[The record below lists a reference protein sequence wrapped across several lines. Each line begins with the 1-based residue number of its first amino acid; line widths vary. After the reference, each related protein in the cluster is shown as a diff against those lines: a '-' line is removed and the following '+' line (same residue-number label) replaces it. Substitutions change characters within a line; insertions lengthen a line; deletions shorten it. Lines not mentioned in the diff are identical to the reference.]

1 MYLRKSKKPNGRTY
15 LTIVQGYRDEDGKN
29 KARTVRSLGYVDAL
43 EAEFDD
49 PVAHFEEECRRM
61 TEEAARAQ
69 APVTVEFSAARKI
82 DKRSEGRVELGAAV
96 PSAYLHR
103 DLGVWSFFERKR
115 TSRGFSY
122 DPCRVLELLVWDRMA
137 HPSSKRA
144 AWEARGRFP
153 RKCGFTADDVYRC
166 LTYLDDNADALVS
179 SMNASLEESRG
190 PRDTSCLYYDVT
202 NYYFECDEEDGFR
215 MRGVSKEHR
224 PSPIVQMGLFLD
236 SDGLPLG
243 YELFPGNRND
253 MTTLLPA
260 MSKAG
265 VRDLPRGE
273 RVVVVADKG
282 LNTSANIAACVLDG
296 NGYIFS
302 QSVRKAT
309 RGLKSWVLDDAG
321 YEESAPGSFKIKS
334 RVSEKAVYVAGED
347 GKRRRV
353 MVPVKE
359 VAFWSRDYFE
369 RSRRERAKVVE
380 KSRAAV
386 ARGDMPSAA
395 AKTSVRYA
403 KDVPVVRETG
413 EAADHNWGHR
423 RGEDR
428 RRRGHGRL
436 LLHRHLRAGHG
447 RPRGHRRLPR
457 ALEDRGVLPGDEGR
471 PRRAPRLLLH
481 RVPHTRPL
489 PRLLHSAARHAAHAA
504 GHGAQ
509 ILRSADIGGSRR
521 RDGPPH
527 GPQPLPVRLPDR
539 PHRRAR
545 GSRRDRPVAPGAHPR
560 ADPIHHGGCEETEE
574 LGRTTPENVTRKRAV
589 LPAPEPVPGG
599 VVFI

>member
-29 KARTVRSLGYVDAL
+29 RARTVKSLGYVDAL

-69 APVTVEFSAARKI
+69 APVTVEFSAARRI

-103 DLGVWSFFERKR
+103 DLGIWSFFERKR

-122 DPCRVLELLVWDRMA
+122 DPCRILELLVWDRIA

-166 LTYLDDNADALVS
+166 LTYLDENADALVS

-190 PRDTSCLYYDVT
+190 PRDASCLYYDVT

-265 VRDLPRGE
+265 VRDLPWGE

-309 RGLKSWVLDDAG
+309 KGLKSWVLDDAG
-321 YEESAPGSFKIKS
+321 YEESASGSFKIKS
-334 RVSEKAVYVAGED
+334 RISEKAVYVAGED
-347 GKRRRV
+347 GKKRRV
-353 MVPVKE
+353 TVPVKE

-386 ARGDMPSAA
+386 ARGDLSSAA

-413 EAADHNWGHR
+413 EAASHNWVVDEERIAADEAMDGYYCIVTSEQEMDDR
-423 RGEDR
+423 DVIDAYRGLWRIEESFRVMKGDFDAR
-428 RRRGHGRL
+428 PVYCSTESHIRAHFLVCYIALLAMRLMQLDTGRKY
-436 LLHRHLRAGHG
+436 
-447 RPRGHRRLPR
+447 
-457 ALEDRGVLPGDEGR
+457 
-471 PRRAPRLLLH
+471 
-481 RVPHTRPL
+481 
-489 PRLLHSAARHAAHAA
+489 SAAQISEALA
-504 GHGAQ
+504 GVTGHLMDRNLYLFDYRTDLTDELAGAVGIDLSRQVLTRGQ
-509 ILRSADIGGSRR
+509 IRSIMAD
-521 RDGPPH
+521 
-527 GPQPLPVRLPDR
+527 VKK
-539 PHRRAR
+539 
-545 GSRRDRPVAPGAHPR
+545 PR
-560 ADPIHHGGCEETEE
+560 S
-574 LGRTTPENVTRKRAV
+574 
-589 LPAPEPVPGG
+589 
-599 VVFI
+599 

>member
-15 LTIVQGYRDEDGKN
+15 LTIVQGYRDENGKN
-29 KARTVRSLGYVDAL
+29 RARTVKSLGYVDAL
-43 EAEFDD
+43 EAEFGD

-61 TEEAARAQ
+61 TAEAARAE
-69 APVTVEFSAARKI
+69 APIAVQFTASKKI
-82 DKRSEGRVELGAAV
+82 DKRAEGRVELGAAV

-103 DLGVWSFFERKR
+103 DLGIWSFFERKR
-115 TSRGFSY
+115 TARGFSY
-122 DPCRVLELLVWDRMA
+122 DPCRILELLVWDRIA
-137 HPSSKRA
+137 HPSSKHA
-144 AWEARGRFP
+144 AWQARERFP

-166 LTYLDDNADALVS
+166 LTYLDGNADALVS

-190 PRDTSCLYYDVT
+190 PRDASCLYYDVT
-202 NYYFECDEEDGFR
+202 NYYFECGEEDGFR

-309 RGLKSWVLDDAG
+309 KGLKSWVLDDAG
-321 YEESAPGSFKIKS
+321 YEESASGSFKIKS
-334 RVSEKAVYVAGED
+334 RISEKAVYVTGED

-386 ARGDMPSAA
+386 ARGDMSSAA
-395 AKTSVRYA
+395 VKTSVRYA

-413 EAADHNWGHR
+413 EAADHNWVID
-423 RGEDR
+423 EDR
-428 RRRGHGRL
+428 IAADEAMDGYYCIVTSEQDMDDREVIDAYRGLWRIEESFRVMKGDFDARPVYCSTESHIRAHFLVCYIALLAMRLMQLDTGRKY
-436 LLHRHLRAGHG
+436 
-447 RPRGHRRLPR
+447 
-457 ALEDRGVLPGDEGR
+457 
-471 PRRAPRLLLH
+471 
-481 RVPHTRPL
+481 
-489 PRLLHSAARHAAHAA
+489 SAAQISEALA
-504 GHGAQ
+504 GVTGHLMDRNLYLFDYRTDLTDELAGAVGIDLSRQVLTRGQ
-509 ILRSADIGGSRR
+509 IRSIMAD
-521 RDGPPH
+521 
-527 GPQPLPVRLPDR
+527 VKK
-539 PHRRAR
+539 
-545 GSRRDRPVAPGAHPR
+545 PR
-560 ADPIHHGGCEETEE
+560 S
-574 LGRTTPENVTRKRAV
+574 
-589 LPAPEPVPGG
+589 
-599 VVFI
+599 

>member
-15 LTIVQGYRDEDGKN
+15 LTIVQGYRDENGKN
-29 KARTVRSLGYVDAL
+29 RARTVKSLGYVDAL
-43 EAEFDD
+43 EAEFGD

-61 TEEAARAQ
+61 TAEAARAE
-69 APVTVEFSAARKI
+69 APIAVQFTASKKI
-82 DKRSEGRVELGAAV
+82 DKRAEGRVELGAAV

-103 DLGVWSFFERKR
+103 DLGIWSFFERKR
-115 TSRGFSY
+115 TARGFSY
-122 DPCRVLELLVWDRMA
+122 DPCRILELLVWDRIA
-137 HPSSKRA
+137 HPSSKLA
-144 AWEARGRFP
+144 AWQARERFP

-166 LTYLDDNADALVS
+166 LTYLDGNADALVS

-190 PRDTSCLYYDVT
+190 PRDASCLYYDVT
-202 NYYFECDEEDGFR
+202 NYYFECGEEDGFR

-309 RGLKSWVLDDAG
+309 KGLKSWVLDDAG
-321 YEESAPGSFKIKS
+321 YEESASGSFKIKS

-386 ARGDMPSAA
+386 ARGDMSSAA

-413 EAADHNWGHR
+413 EAADHNWVID
-423 RGEDR
+423 EDR
-428 RRRGHGRL
+428 IAADEAMDGYYCIVTSEQDMDDREVIDAYRGLWRIEESFRVMKGDFDARPVYCSTESHIRAHFLVCYIALLAMRLMQLDTGRKY
-436 LLHRHLRAGHG
+436 
-447 RPRGHRRLPR
+447 
-457 ALEDRGVLPGDEGR
+457 
-471 PRRAPRLLLH
+471 
-481 RVPHTRPL
+481 
-489 PRLLHSAARHAAHAA
+489 SAAQISEALA
-504 GHGAQ
+504 GVTGHLMDRNLYLFDYRTDLTDELAGAVGIDLSRQVLTRGQ
-509 ILRSADIGGSRR
+509 IRSIMAD
-521 RDGPPH
+521 
-527 GPQPLPVRLPDR
+527 VKK
-539 PHRRAR
+539 
-545 GSRRDRPVAPGAHPR
+545 PR
-560 ADPIHHGGCEETEE
+560 S
-574 LGRTTPENVTRKRAV
+574 
-589 LPAPEPVPGG
+589 
-599 VVFI
+599 

>member
-15 LTIVQGYRDEDGKN
+15 LTIVQGYRDENGKN
-29 KARTVRSLGYVDAL
+29 RARTVKSLGYVDAL
-43 EAEFDD
+43 EAEFGD

-61 TEEAARAQ
+61 TAEAARAE
-69 APVTVEFSAARKI
+69 APIAVQFTASKKI
-82 DKRSEGRVELGAAV
+82 DKRAEGRVELGAAV

-103 DLGVWSFFERKR
+103 DLGIWSFFERKR
-115 TSRGFSY
+115 TARGFSY
-122 DPCRVLELLVWDRMA
+122 DPCRILELLVWDRIA
-137 HPSSKRA
+137 HPSSKHA
-144 AWEARGRFP
+144 AWEARERFP

-166 LTYLDDNADALVS
+166 LTYLDGNADALVS

-190 PRDTSCLYYDVT
+190 PRDASCLYYDVT
-202 NYYFECDEEDGFR
+202 NYYFECGEEDGFR

-321 YEESAPGSFKIKS
+321 YEESASGSFKIKS

-386 ARGDMPSAA
+386 ARGDMSSAA

-413 EAADHNWGHR
+413 EAADHNWVID
-423 RGEDR
+423 EDR
-428 RRRGHGRL
+428 IAADEAMDGYYCIVTSEQDMDDREVIDAYRGLWRIEESFRVMKGDLDARPVYCSTESHIRAHFLVCYIALLAMRLMQLDTGRKY
-436 LLHRHLRAGHG
+436 
-447 RPRGHRRLPR
+447 
-457 ALEDRGVLPGDEGR
+457 
-471 PRRAPRLLLH
+471 
-481 RVPHTRPL
+481 
-489 PRLLHSAARHAAHAA
+489 SAAQISEALA
-504 GHGAQ
+504 GVTGHLMDRNLYLFDYRTDLTDELAGAVGIDLSRQVLTRGQ
-509 ILRSADIGGSRR
+509 IRSIMAD
-521 RDGPPH
+521 
-527 GPQPLPVRLPDR
+527 VKK
-539 PHRRAR
+539 
-545 GSRRDRPVAPGAHPR
+545 PR
-560 ADPIHHGGCEETEE
+560 S
-574 LGRTTPENVTRKRAV
+574 
-589 LPAPEPVPGG
+589 
-599 VVFI
+599 

>member
-15 LTIVQGYRDEDGKN
+15 LTIVQGYRDADGKN
-29 KARTVRSLGYVDAL
+29 RARTVKSLGYVDAL

-61 TEEAARAQ
+61 TAEAARAE
-69 APVTVEFSAARKI
+69 APIAVEFTASKKI
-82 DKRSEGRVELGAAV
+82 DKRAEGRVELGAAV

-103 DLGVWSFFERKR
+103 DLGIWSFFERKR
-115 TSRGFSY
+115 TARGFSY
-122 DPCRVLELLVWDRMA
+122 DPCRILELLVWDRIA
-137 HPSSKRA
+137 HPSSKHA
-144 AWEARGRFP
+144 AWQARERFP

-166 LTYLDDNADALVS
+166 LTYLDGNADALVS

-190 PRDTSCLYYDVT
+190 PRDASCLYYDVT
-202 NYYFECDEEDGFR
+202 NYYFECGEEDGFR

-321 YEESAPGSFKIKS
+321 YEESASGSFKIKS

-386 ARGDMPSAA
+386 ARGDMSSAA

-403 KDVPVVRETG
+403 RDVPVVRETG
-413 EAADHNWGHR
+413 EAADHNWVID
-423 RGEDR
+423 EDR
-428 RRRGHGRL
+428 IAADEAMDGYYCIVTSEQEMDDREVIDAYRGLWRIEESFRVMKGDLDARPVYCSTESHIRAHFLVCYIALLAMRLMQLDTGRKY
-436 LLHRHLRAGHG
+436 
-447 RPRGHRRLPR
+447 
-457 ALEDRGVLPGDEGR
+457 
-471 PRRAPRLLLH
+471 
-481 RVPHTRPL
+481 
-489 PRLLHSAARHAAHAA
+489 SAAQISEALA
-504 GHGAQ
+504 GVTGHLMDRNLYLFDYRTDLTDELAGAVGIDLSRQVLTRGQ
-509 ILRSADIGGSRR
+509 IRSIMAD
-521 RDGPPH
+521 
-527 GPQPLPVRLPDR
+527 VKK
-539 PHRRAR
+539 
-545 GSRRDRPVAPGAHPR
+545 PR
-560 ADPIHHGGCEETEE
+560 
-574 LGRTTPENVTRKRAV
+574 K
-589 LPAPEPVPGG
+589 
-599 VVFI
+599 

>member
-61 TEEAARAQ
+61 TAEAARAE
-69 APVTVEFSAARKI
+69 APIAVEFTASKKI
-82 DKRSEGRVELGAAV
+82 DKRAEGRVELGAAV

-103 DLGVWSFFERKR
+103 DLGIWSFFERKR
-115 TSRGFSY
+115 TARGFSY
-122 DPCRVLELLVWDRMA
+122 DPCRILELLVWDRIA

-144 AWEARGRFP
+144 AWEARRRFP

-166 LTYLDDNADALVS
+166 LTYLDENADALVS

-190 PRDTSCLYYDVT
+190 PRDASCLYYDVT

-265 VRDLPRGE
+265 VRDLPWGE

-302 QSVRKAT
+302 QSVRKAAK
-309 RGLKSWVLDDAG
+309 GLKSWVLDDAG
-321 YEESAPGSFKIKS
+321 YEESASGSFKIKS
-334 RVSEKAVYVAGED
+334 RISEKAVYVAGED

-353 MVPVKE
+353 TVPVKE

-386 ARGDMPSAA
+386 AAATVVGGGEDVCALREGRARRARDRRGRRPQL
-395 AKTSVRYA
+395 
-403 KDVPVVRETG
+403 G
-413 EAADHNWGHR
+413 GR

-436 LLHRHLRAGHG
+436 LLHRHLRAGDG
-447 RPRGHRRLPR
+447 RPRRHRRLPR
-457 ALEDRGVLPGDEGR
+457 ALADRGVLPGDEGR
-471 PRRAPRLLLH
+471 LRRAPRLLLH

-574 LGRTTPENVTRKRAV
+574 LGRTTPEKVTRKRAV
-589 LPAPEPVPGG
+589 LPAQRRRTALFGCKS
-599 VVFI
+599 

>member
-1 MYLRKSKKPNGRTY
+1 MGADT
-15 LTIVQGYRDEDGKN
+15 
-29 KARTVRSLGYVDAL
+29 
-43 EAEFDD
+43 
-49 PVAHFEEECRRM
+49 
-61 TEEAARAQ
+61 ARA
-69 APVTVEFSAARKI
+69 P
-82 DKRSEGRVELGAAV
+82 AV

-122 DPCRVLELLVWDRMA
+122 DPCRILELLVWDRIA

-144 AWEARGRFP
+144 AWEARARFP

-166 LTYLDDNADALVS
+166 LTYLDENADALVG
-179 SMNASLEESRG
+179 SMNA
-190 PRDTSCLYYDVT
+190 SCLYYDVT

-265 VRDLPRGE
+265 VRDLPWGE

-309 RGLKSWVLDDAG
+309 KGLESWVLDDAG
-321 YEESAPGSFKIKS
+321 YEESASGSFKIKS
-334 RVSEKAVYVAGED
+334 RISEKAVYVAGED

-369 RSRRERAKVVE
+369 RSRCERAKVVE

-386 ARGDMPSAA
+386 ARGDLSSAA

-403 KDVPVVRETG
+403 KDVPVVRGTG
-413 EAADHNWGHR
+413 EAADHNWVVDEERIAADEAMDGYYCIVTSEQEMDDR
-423 RGEDR
+423 DVIDAYRGLWRIEESFR
-428 RRRGHGRL
+428 
-436 LLHRHLRAGHG
+436 
-447 RPRGHRRLPR
+447 
-457 ALEDRGVLPGDEGR
+457 VMKGDLG
-471 PRRAPRLLLH
+471 
-481 RVPHTRPL
+481 TRPVYCSTESHIRAHFL
-489 PRLLHSAARHAAHAA
+489 VCYVALLVMRLMQLDTGRRHSASEISADLAQVV
-504 GHGAQ
+504 GHHMRQNLYLFDHRTDLTDELADAVGIDLSRQVLTRAQ
-509 ILRSADIGGSRR
+509 IRSIMAD
-521 RDGPPH
+521 
-527 GPQPLPVRLPDR
+527 VKK
-539 PHRRAR
+539 
-545 GSRRDRPVAPGAHPR
+545 PR
-560 ADPIHHGGCEETEE
+560 S
-574 LGRTTPENVTRKRAV
+574 
-589 LPAPEPVPGG
+589 
-599 VVFI
+599 

>member
-1 MYLRKSKKPNGRTY
+1 MYLRKPKKPNGRTY
-15 LTIVQGYRDEDGKN
+15 LTIVQGYRDENGKN
-29 KARTVRSLGYVDAL
+29 RARTVKSLGYVDAL
-43 EAEFDD
+43 EAEFGD

-61 TEEAARAQ
+61 TAEAARAE
-69 APVTVEFSAARKI
+69 APIAVQFTASKKI
-82 DKRSEGRVELGAAV
+82 DKRAEGRVELGAAV

-103 DLGVWSFFERKR
+103 DLGIWSFFERKR
-115 TSRGFSY
+115 TARGFSY
-122 DPCRVLELLVWDRMA
+122 DPCRILELLVWDRIA
-137 HPSSKRA
+137 HPSSKHA
-144 AWEARGRFP
+144 AWQARERFP

-166 LTYLDDNADALVS
+166 LTYLDGNADALVS

-190 PRDTSCLYYDVT
+190 PRDASCLYYDVT
-202 NYYFECDEEDGFR
+202 NYYFECGEEDGFR

-224 PSPIVQMGLFLD
+224 PSPIVQMGLLLD

-302 QSVRKAT
+302 QSVRKAAK
-309 RGLKSWVLDDAG
+309 GLKSWVLDDAG
-321 YEESAPGSFKIKS
+321 YEESASGSFKIKS

-386 ARGDMPSAA
+386 ARGDMSSAA

-403 KDVPVVRETG
+403 KDAPAVRETG
-413 EAADHNWGHR
+413 EAADHNWVVDEERIAADEAMDGYYCIVTSEQDMDDR
-423 RGEDR
+423 EVIDAYRGLWRIEESFRVMKGDFDAR
-428 RRRGHGRL
+428 PVYCSTESHIRAHFLVCYIALLAMRLMQLDTGRKY
-436 LLHRHLRAGHG
+436 
-447 RPRGHRRLPR
+447 
-457 ALEDRGVLPGDEGR
+457 
-471 PRRAPRLLLH
+471 
-481 RVPHTRPL
+481 
-489 PRLLHSAARHAAHAA
+489 SAAQISEALA
-504 GHGAQ
+504 GVTGHLMDRNLYLFDYRTDLTDELAGAVGIDLSRQALTRGQ
-509 ILRSADIGGSRR
+509 IRSIMAD
-521 RDGPPH
+521 
-527 GPQPLPVRLPDR
+527 VKK
-539 PHRRAR
+539 
-545 GSRRDRPVAPGAHPR
+545 PR
-560 ADPIHHGGCEETEE
+560 
-574 LGRTTPENVTRKRAV
+574 K
-589 LPAPEPVPGG
+589 
-599 VVFI
+599 

>member
-122 DPCRVLELLVWDRMA
+122 DPCRILELLVWDRIA

-166 LTYLDDNADALVS
+166 LTYLDENADALVS

-190 PRDTSCLYYDVT
+190 PRDASCLYYDVT

-265 VRDLPRGE
+265 VRDLPWGE

-309 RGLKSWVLDDAG
+309 KGLKSWVLDDAG
-321 YEESAPGSFKIKS
+321 YEESASGSFKIKS
-334 RVSEKAVYVAGED
+334 RISEKAVYVAGED

-353 MVPVKE
+353 TVPVKE

-386 ARGDMPSAA
+386 ARGDLSSAA

-413 EAADHNWGHR
+413 EAASHNWVVDEERIAADEAMDGYYCIVTSEQEMDDR
-423 RGEDR
+423 DVIDAYRGLWRIEESFRVMKGDLDAR
-428 RRRGHGRL
+428 PVYCSTESHIRAHFLVCYIALLAMRLMQLDTGRKY
-436 LLHRHLRAGHG
+436 
-447 RPRGHRRLPR
+447 
-457 ALEDRGVLPGDEGR
+457 
-471 PRRAPRLLLH
+471 
-481 RVPHTRPL
+481 
-489 PRLLHSAARHAAHAA
+489 SAAQISEALA
-504 GHGAQ
+504 GVTGHLMDRNLYLFDYRTDLTDELAGAVGIDLSRQVLTRGQ
-509 ILRSADIGGSRR
+509 IRSIMAD
-521 RDGPPH
+521 
-527 GPQPLPVRLPDR
+527 VKK
-539 PHRRAR
+539 
-545 GSRRDRPVAPGAHPR
+545 PR
-560 ADPIHHGGCEETEE
+560 S
-574 LGRTTPENVTRKRAV
+574 
-589 LPAPEPVPGG
+589 
-599 VVFI
+599 

>member
-15 LTIVQGYRDEDGKN
+15 LTIVQGYRDENGKN
-29 KARTVRSLGYVDAL
+29 RARTVKSLGYVDAL
-43 EAEFDD
+43 EAEFGD

-61 TEEAARAQ
+61 TAEAARAE
-69 APVTVEFSAARKI
+69 APIAVQFTASKKI
-82 DKRSEGRVELGAAV
+82 DKRAEGRVELGAAV

-103 DLGVWSFFERKR
+103 DLGIWSFFERKR
-115 TSRGFSY
+115 TARGFSY
-122 DPCRVLELLVWDRMA
+122 DPCRILELLVWDRIA
-137 HPSSKRA
+137 HPSSKHA
-144 AWEARGRFP
+144 AWQARERFP

-166 LTYLDDNADALVS
+166 LTYLDGNADALVS

-190 PRDTSCLYYDVT
+190 PRDASCLYYDVT
-202 NYYFECDEEDGFR
+202 HYYFECGEEDGFR

-309 RGLKSWVLDDAG
+309 KGLKSWVLDDAG
-321 YEESAPGSFKIKS
+321 YEESASGSFKIKS
-334 RVSEKAVYVAGED
+334 RISEKAVYVAGED

-380 KSRAAV
+380 KSRAAIG
-386 ARGDMPSAA
+386 RGDAPAA
-395 AKTSVRYA
+395 SRRTSIRYA
-403 KDVPVVRETG
+403 KDVPVVKATG
-413 EAADHNWGHR
+413 ERAQHNWVLDEERIAADAEMDGYYCIITSEQEWADRDVIEAYRGLARIEESFRVLKGTMGARPVFVWTAPHIEAHFLVCYVALAVMRLMQADVEAATGSRPSAEAVAEALSNMVGHR
-423 RGEDR
+423 LDANVYHFDYRTDLTDALCGAVGIDLSRE
-428 RRRGHGRL
+428 
-436 LLHRHLRAGHG
+436 AMTKSQMNKVMSVVKK
-447 RPRGHRRLPR
+447 PR
-457 ALEDRGVLPGDEGR
+457 
-471 PRRAPRLLLH
+471 
-481 RVPHTRPL
+481 
-489 PRLLHSAARHAAHAA
+489 S
-504 GHGAQ
+504 
-509 ILRSADIGGSRR
+509 
-521 RDGPPH
+521 
-527 GPQPLPVRLPDR
+527 
-539 PHRRAR
+539 
-545 GSRRDRPVAPGAHPR
+545 
-560 ADPIHHGGCEETEE
+560 
-574 LGRTTPENVTRKRAV
+574 
-589 LPAPEPVPGG
+589 
-599 VVFI
+599 

>member
-69 APVTVEFSAARKI
+69 APVTVEFSAARRI
-82 DKRSEGRVELGAAV
+82 GKRAEGRVELGAAV

-103 DLGVWSFFERKR
+103 DLGIWSFFERKR
-115 TSRGFSY
+115 TARGFSY
-122 DPCRVLELLVWDRMA
+122 DPCRILELLVWDRIA

-166 LTYLDDNADALVS
+166 LTYLDENADALVS

-190 PRDTSCLYYDVT
+190 PRDASCLYYDVT

-265 VRDLPRGE
+265 VRDLPWGE

-302 QSVRKAT
+302 QSVRKAAK
-309 RGLKSWVLDDAG
+309 GLKSWVLEDAG
-321 YEESAPGSFKIKS
+321 YEESASGSFKIKS
-334 RVSEKAVYVAGED
+334 RISEKAVYIAGED

-353 MVPVKE
+353 TVPVKE

-369 RSRRERAKVVE
+369 RSRRERAKIVE

-386 ARGDMPSAA
+386 ARGDLSSAA

-403 KDVPVVRETG
+403 KDVPVVREAG
-413 EAADHNWGHR
+413 EAASHNWVVDEERIAADEAMDGYYCIVTSEQEMDDR
-423 RGEDR
+423 DVIDAYRGLWRIEESFRVMKGDLGAR
-428 RRRGHGRL
+428 PVYCSTEPHIRAHFLVCYVALLAMRLMQLDTGRKY
-436 LLHRHLRAGHG
+436 
-447 RPRGHRRLPR
+447 
-457 ALEDRGVLPGDEGR
+457 
-471 PRRAPRLLLH
+471 
-481 RVPHTRPL
+481 
-489 PRLLHSAARHAAHAA
+489 SAAQISEALA
-504 GHGAQ
+504 GVTGHLMDRNLYLFDYRTDLTDELAGAVGIDLSRQVLTRGQ
-509 ILRSADIGGSRR
+509 IRSIMAD
-521 RDGPPH
+521 
-527 GPQPLPVRLPDR
+527 VKK
-539 PHRRAR
+539 
-545 GSRRDRPVAPGAHPR
+545 PR
-560 ADPIHHGGCEETEE
+560 S
-574 LGRTTPENVTRKRAV
+574 
-589 LPAPEPVPGG
+589 
-599 VVFI
+599 

>member
-29 KARTVRSLGYVDAL
+29 KARTVKSLGYVDAL

-69 APVTVEFSAARKI
+69 APVTVEFSAARRI

-122 DPCRVLELLVWDRMA
+122 DPCRILELLVWDRIA

-166 LTYLDDNADALVS
+166 LTYLDGNADALVS

-190 PRDTSCLYYDVT
+190 PRDASCLYYDVT

-265 VRDLPRGE
+265 VRDLPWGE

-321 YEESAPGSFKIKS
+321 YEESASGSFKIKS
-334 RVSEKAVYVAGED
+334 RISEKAVYVAGED
-347 GKRRRV
+347 GKKRRV

-386 ARGDMPSAA
+386 ARGDMSSAA

-413 EAADHNWGHR
+413 EAADHNWVIDEERIAADEAMDGYYCIVTSEQEMDDR
-423 RGEDR
+423 DVIDAYRGLWRIEESFRVMKGDLGAR
-428 RRRGHGRL
+428 PVYCSTESRIRAHFLVCYVALLAMRLMQLDTGRKY
-436 LLHRHLRAGHG
+436 
-447 RPRGHRRLPR
+447 
-457 ALEDRGVLPGDEGR
+457 
-471 PRRAPRLLLH
+471 
-481 RVPHTRPL
+481 
-489 PRLLHSAARHAAHAA
+489 SAAQISEALA
-504 GHGAQ
+504 GVTGHLVDRNLYLFDYRTDLTDELAGAVGIDLSRQVLTRGQ
-509 ILRSADIGGSRR
+509 IRSIMAD
-521 RDGPPH
+521 
-527 GPQPLPVRLPDR
+527 VKK
-539 PHRRAR
+539 
-545 GSRRDRPVAPGAHPR
+545 PR
-560 ADPIHHGGCEETEE
+560 S
-574 LGRTTPENVTRKRAV
+574 
-589 LPAPEPVPGG
+589 
-599 VVFI
+599 

>member
-15 LTIVQGYRDEDGKN
+15 LTIVQGYRDAGGKN
-29 KARTVRSLGYVDAL
+29 RARTVKSLGYVDAL

-61 TEEAARAQ
+61 TAEAARAE
-69 APVTVEFSAARKI
+69 APIAVEFTASKKI
-82 DKRSEGRVELGAAV
+82 DKRAEGRVELGAAV

-103 DLGVWSFFERKR
+103 DLGIWSFFERKR

-122 DPCRVLELLVWDRMA
+122 DPCRILELLVWDRIA

-166 LTYLDDNADALVS
+166 LTYLDENADALVS

-190 PRDTSCLYYDVT
+190 PRDASCLYYDVT

-265 VRDLPRGE
+265 VRDLPWGE

-309 RGLKSWVLDDAG
+309 KGLKSWVLDDAG
-321 YEESAPGSFKIKS
+321 YEESASGSFKIKS
-334 RVSEKAVYVAGED
+334 RISEKAVYVAGED

-353 MVPVKE
+353 TVPVKE

-386 ARGDMPSAA
+386 ARGDPSSAA

-413 EAADHNWGHR
+413 EAASHNWVVDEERIAADEAMDGYYCIVTSEQEMDDR
-423 RGEDR
+423 DVIDAYRGLWRIEESFRVMKGDFDAR
-428 RRRGHGRL
+428 PVYCSTESHIRAHFLVCYIALLAMRLMQLDTGRKY
-436 LLHRHLRAGHG
+436 
-447 RPRGHRRLPR
+447 
-457 ALEDRGVLPGDEGR
+457 
-471 PRRAPRLLLH
+471 
-481 RVPHTRPL
+481 
-489 PRLLHSAARHAAHAA
+489 SAAQISEALA
-504 GHGAQ
+504 GVTGHLMDRNLYLFDYRTDLTDELAGAVGIDLSRQVLTRGQ
-509 ILRSADIGGSRR
+509 IRSIMAD
-521 RDGPPH
+521 
-527 GPQPLPVRLPDR
+527 VKK
-539 PHRRAR
+539 
-545 GSRRDRPVAPGAHPR
+545 PR
-560 ADPIHHGGCEETEE
+560 S
-574 LGRTTPENVTRKRAV
+574 
-589 LPAPEPVPGG
+589 
-599 VVFI
+599 

>member
-15 LTIVQGYRDEDGKN
+15 LTIVQGYRDENGKN
-29 KARTVRSLGYVDAL
+29 RARTVKSLGYVDAL
-43 EAEFDD
+43 EAEFGD

-61 TEEAARAQ
+61 TAEAARAE
-69 APVTVEFSAARKI
+69 APIAVQFTASKKI
-82 DKRSEGRVELGAAV
+82 DKRAEGRVELGAAV

-103 DLGVWSFFERKR
+103 DLGIWSFFERKR
-115 TSRGFSY
+115 TARGFSY
-122 DPCRVLELLVWDRMA
+122 DPCRILELLVWDRIA
-137 HPSSKRA
+137 HPSSKHA
-144 AWEARGRFP
+144 AWQARERFP

-166 LTYLDDNADALVS
+166 LTYLDGNADALVS

-190 PRDTSCLYYDVT
+190 PRDASCLYYDVT
-202 NYYFECDEEDGFR
+202 NYYFECGEEDGFR

-309 RGLKSWVLDDAG
+309 KGLKSWVLDDAG
-321 YEESAPGSFKIKS
+321 YEESASGSFKIKS
-334 RVSEKAVYVAGED
+334 RISEKAVYVAGED

-386 ARGDMPSAA
+386 ARGDMSSAA
-395 AKTSVRYA
+395 SRTSARYA
-403 KDVPVVRETG
+403 KDVPVTKDALKVDQPELPARESAEG
-413 EAADHNWGHR
+413 
-423 RGEDR
+423 
-428 RRRGHGRL
+428 
-436 LLHRHLRAGHG
+436 
-447 RPRGHRRLPR
+447 
-457 ALEDRGVLPGDEGR
+457 GVC
-471 PRRAPRLLLH
+471 
-481 RVPHTRPL
+481 
-489 PRLLHSAARHAAHAA
+489 
-504 GHGAQ
+504 
-509 ILRSADIGGSRR
+509 IF
-521 RDGPPH
+521 
-527 GPQPLPVRLPDR
+527 PVRSFHPDS
-539 PHRRAR
+539 PLVKN
-545 GSRRDRPVAPGAHPR
+545 GEG
-560 ADPIHHGGCEETEE
+560 
-574 LGRTTPENVTRKRAV
+574 
-589 LPAPEPVPGG
+589 PAPSSTRR
-599 VVFI
+599 

>member
-15 LTIVQGYRDEDGKN
+15 LTIVQGYRDAGGKN

-69 APVTVEFSAARKI
+69 APVTVEFSAARRI
-82 DKRSEGRVELGAAV
+82 DKRAEGRVELGAAV

-122 DPCRVLELLVWDRMA
+122 DPCRILELLVWDRIA

-166 LTYLDDNADALVS
+166 LTYLDENADALVS
-179 SMNASLEESRG
+179 SMNASLEQSRG
-190 PRDTSCLYYDVT
+190 PRDASCLYYDVT

-265 VRDLPRGE
+265 VRDLPWGE

-302 QSVRKAT
+302 QSVRKAAK
-309 RGLKSWVLDDAG
+309 GLKSWVLDDAG
-321 YEESAPGSFKIKS
+321 YEESASGSFKIKS
-334 RVSEKAVYVAGED
+334 RISEKAVYVAGED

-353 MVPVKE
+353 TVPVKE

-386 ARGDMPSAA
+386 ARGDLSSAA

-413 EAADHNWGHR
+413 EAASHNWVVDEERIAADEAMDGYYCIVTSEQEMDDR
-423 RGEDR
+423 DVIDAYRGLWRIEESFRVMKGDLDAR
-428 RRRGHGRL
+428 PVYCSTESHIRAHFLVCYIALLAMRLMQLDTGRKY
-436 LLHRHLRAGHG
+436 
-447 RPRGHRRLPR
+447 
-457 ALEDRGVLPGDEGR
+457 
-471 PRRAPRLLLH
+471 
-481 RVPHTRPL
+481 
-489 PRLLHSAARHAAHAA
+489 SAAQISEALA
-504 GHGAQ
+504 GVTGHLMDRNLYLFDYRTDLTDELAGAVGIDLSRQVLTRGQ
-509 ILRSADIGGSRR
+509 IRSIMAD
-521 RDGPPH
+521 
-527 GPQPLPVRLPDR
+527 VKK
-539 PHRRAR
+539 
-545 GSRRDRPVAPGAHPR
+545 PR
-560 ADPIHHGGCEETEE
+560 S
-574 LGRTTPENVTRKRAV
+574 
-589 LPAPEPVPGG
+589 
-599 VVFI
+599 

>member
-15 LTIVQGYRDEDGKN
+15 LTIVQGYRDASGKN
-29 KARTVRSLGYVDAL
+29 RARTVKSLGYVDAL

-69 APVTVEFSAARKI
+69 APVTVEFSAARRI
-82 DKRSEGRVELGAAV
+82 GKRAEGRVELGAAV

-103 DLGVWSFFERKR
+103 DLGIWSFFERKR

-122 DPCRVLELLVWDRMA
+122 DPCRILELLVWGRIA

-166 LTYLDDNADALVS
+166 LTYLDENADALVS
-179 SMNASLEESRG
+179 SMNASLEQSRG
-190 PRDTSCLYYDVT
+190 PRDASCLYYDVT

-265 VRDLPRGE
+265 VRDLPWGE

-309 RGLKSWVLDDAG
+309 KGLKSWVLDDAG
-321 YEESAPGSFKIKS
+321 YEESASGSFKIKS
-334 RVSEKAVYVAGED
+334 RISEKAVYVAGED

-353 MVPVKE
+353 TVPVKE

-386 ARGDMPSAA
+386 ARGDLSSAA

-413 EAADHNWGHR
+413 EAASHNWVVDEERIAADEAMDGYYCIVTSEQEMDDR
-423 RGEDR
+423 DVIDAYRGLWRIEESFRVMKGDFDAR
-428 RRRGHGRL
+428 PVYCSTESHIRAHFLVCYIALLAMRLMQLDTGRKY
-436 LLHRHLRAGHG
+436 
-447 RPRGHRRLPR
+447 
-457 ALEDRGVLPGDEGR
+457 
-471 PRRAPRLLLH
+471 
-481 RVPHTRPL
+481 
-489 PRLLHSAARHAAHAA
+489 SAAQISEALA
-504 GHGAQ
+504 GATGHLMDRNLYLFDYRTDLTDELAGAVGIDLSRQVLTRGQ
-509 ILRSADIGGSRR
+509 IRSIMAD
-521 RDGPPH
+521 
-527 GPQPLPVRLPDR
+527 VKK
-539 PHRRAR
+539 
-545 GSRRDRPVAPGAHPR
+545 PR
-560 ADPIHHGGCEETEE
+560 S
-574 LGRTTPENVTRKRAV
+574 
-589 LPAPEPVPGG
+589 
-599 VVFI
+599 

>member
-15 LTIVQGYRDEDGKN
+15 LTIVQGYRDENGKN
-29 KARTVRSLGYVDAL
+29 RARTVKSLGYVDAL
-43 EAEFDD
+43 EAEFGD

-61 TEEAARAQ
+61 TAEAARAE
-69 APVTVEFSAARKI
+69 APIAVQFTASKKI
-82 DKRSEGRVELGAAV
+82 DKRAEGRVELGAAV

-103 DLGVWSFFERKR
+103 DLGIWSFFERKR
-115 TSRGFSY
+115 TARGFSY
-122 DPCRVLELLVWDRMA
+122 DPCRILELLVWDRIA
-137 HPSSKRA
+137 HPSSKHA
-144 AWEARGRFP
+144 AWEARERFP

-166 LTYLDDNADALVS
+166 LTYLDGNADALVS

-190 PRDTSCLYYDVT
+190 PRDASCLYYDVT
-202 NYYFECDEEDGFR
+202 NYYFECGEEDGFR

-265 VRDLPRGE
+265 VRDLPWGE

-309 RGLKSWVLDDAG
+309 KGLKSWVLDDAG
-321 YEESAPGSFKIKS
+321 YEESASGSFKIKS

-386 ARGDMPSAA
+386 ARGDMSSAA

-413 EAADHNWGHR
+413 EAADHNWVIDEERIAADEAMDGYYCIVTSEQDMDDR
-423 RGEDR
+423 EVIDAYRGLWRIEESFRVMKGDFDAR
-428 RRRGHGRL
+428 PVYCSTESHIRAHFLVCYIALLAMRLMQLDTGRKY
-436 LLHRHLRAGHG
+436 
-447 RPRGHRRLPR
+447 
-457 ALEDRGVLPGDEGR
+457 
-471 PRRAPRLLLH
+471 
-481 RVPHTRPL
+481 
-489 PRLLHSAARHAAHAA
+489 SAAQISEALA
-504 GHGAQ
+504 GVTGHLMDRNLYLFDYRTDLTDELAGAVGIDLSRQALTRGQ
-509 ILRSADIGGSRR
+509 IRSIMAD
-521 RDGPPH
+521 
-527 GPQPLPVRLPDR
+527 VKK
-539 PHRRAR
+539 
-545 GSRRDRPVAPGAHPR
+545 PR
-560 ADPIHHGGCEETEE
+560 
-574 LGRTTPENVTRKRAV
+574 K
-589 LPAPEPVPGG
+589 
-599 VVFI
+599 

>member
-15 LTIVQGYRDEDGKN
+15 LTIVQGYRDAGGKN
-29 KARTVRSLGYVDAL
+29 RARTVKSLGYVDAL

-61 TEEAARAQ
+61 TAEAARAE
-69 APVTVEFSAARKI
+69 APIAVEFTASKKI
-82 DKRSEGRVELGAAV
+82 DKRAEGRVELGAAV

-122 DPCRVLELLVWDRMA
+122 DPCRILELLVWDRIA

-166 LTYLDDNADALVS
+166 LTYLDENADALVS

-190 PRDTSCLYYDVT
+190 PRDASCLYYDVT

-224 PSPIVQMGLFLD
+224 PSPIVQMGLLLD

-265 VRDLPRGE
+265 VRDLPWGE

-321 YEESAPGSFKIKS
+321 YEESASGSFKIKS
-334 RVSEKAVYVAGED
+334 RISEKAVYVAGED

-386 ARGDMPSAA
+386 ARGDLSSAA

-413 EAADHNWGHR
+413 EAASHNWVVDEERIAADEAMDGYYCIVTSEQEMDDR
-423 RGEDR
+423 DVIDAYRGLWRIEESFRVMKGDFDAR
-428 RRRGHGRL
+428 PVYCSTESHIRAHFLVCYIALLAMRLMQLDTGRKY
-436 LLHRHLRAGHG
+436 
-447 RPRGHRRLPR
+447 
-457 ALEDRGVLPGDEGR
+457 
-471 PRRAPRLLLH
+471 
-481 RVPHTRPL
+481 
-489 PRLLHSAARHAAHAA
+489 SAAQISEALA
-504 GHGAQ
+504 GVTGHLMDRNLYLFEYRTDLTDELAGAVGIDLSRQVLTRGQ
-509 ILRSADIGGSRR
+509 IRSIMAD
-521 RDGPPH
+521 
-527 GPQPLPVRLPDR
+527 VKK
-539 PHRRAR
+539 
-545 GSRRDRPVAPGAHPR
+545 PR
-560 ADPIHHGGCEETEE
+560 S
-574 LGRTTPENVTRKRAV
+574 
-589 LPAPEPVPGG
+589 
-599 VVFI
+599 

>member
-61 TEEAARAQ
+61 TAEAARAE
-69 APVTVEFSAARKI
+69 APIAVEFTASKKI
-82 DKRSEGRVELGAAV
+82 DKRAEGRVELGAAV

-103 DLGVWSFFERKR
+103 DLGIWSFFERKR
-115 TSRGFSY
+115 TARGFSY
-122 DPCRVLELLVWDRMA
+122 DPCRILELLVWDRIA

-144 AWEARGRFP
+144 AWEARRRFP

-166 LTYLDDNADALVS
+166 LTYLDENADALVS

-190 PRDTSCLYYDVT
+190 PRDASCLYYDVT

-265 VRDLPRGE
+265 VRDLPWGE

-302 QSVRKAT
+302 QSVRKAAK
-309 RGLKSWVLDDAG
+309 GLKSWVLDDAG
-321 YEESAPGSFKIKS
+321 YEESASGSFKIKS
-334 RVSEKAVYVAGED
+334 RISEKAVYVAGED

-353 MVPVKE
+353 TVPVKE

-386 ARGDMPSAA
+386 ARGDLSSAA

-403 KDVPVVRETG
+403 KDVPVVRGTG
-413 EAADHNWGHR
+413 EAADHNWVVDEERIAADEAMDGYYCIVTSEQEMDDR
-423 RGEDR
+423 DVIDAYRGLWRIEESFRVMKGDFDAR
-428 RRRGHGRL
+428 PVYCSTESHIRAHFLVCYIALLAMRLMQLDTGRKY
-436 LLHRHLRAGHG
+436 
-447 RPRGHRRLPR
+447 
-457 ALEDRGVLPGDEGR
+457 
-471 PRRAPRLLLH
+471 
-481 RVPHTRPL
+481 
-489 PRLLHSAARHAAHAA
+489 SAAQISEALA
-504 GHGAQ
+504 GVTGHLMDRNLYLFDYRTDLTDELAGAVGIDLSRQVLTRGQ
-509 ILRSADIGGSRR
+509 IRSIMAD
-521 RDGPPH
+521 
-527 GPQPLPVRLPDR
+527 VKK
-539 PHRRAR
+539 
-545 GSRRDRPVAPGAHPR
+545 PR
-560 ADPIHHGGCEETEE
+560 S
-574 LGRTTPENVTRKRAV
+574 
-589 LPAPEPVPGG
+589 
-599 VVFI
+599 

>member
-15 LTIVQGYRDEDGKN
+15 LTIVQGYRDENGKN
-29 KARTVRSLGYVDAL
+29 RARTVKSLGYVDAL
-43 EAEFDD
+43 EAEFGD

-61 TEEAARAQ
+61 TAEAARAE
-69 APVTVEFSAARKI
+69 APIAVQFTASKKI
-82 DKRSEGRVELGAAV
+82 DKRAEGRVELGAAV

-103 DLGVWSFFERKR
+103 DLGIWSFFERKR
-115 TSRGFSY
+115 TARGFSY
-122 DPCRVLELLVWDRMA
+122 DPCRILELLVWDRIA
-137 HPSSKRA
+137 HPSSKHA
-144 AWEARGRFP
+144 AWEARERFP

-166 LTYLDDNADALVS
+166 LTYLDGNADALVS

-190 PRDTSCLYYDVT
+190 PRDASCLYYDVT
-202 NYYFECDEEDGFR
+202 NYYFECGEEDGFR

-309 RGLKSWVLDDAG
+309 KGLKSWVLDDAG
-321 YEESAPGSFKIKS
+321 YEESASGSFKIKS

-386 ARGDMPSAA
+386 ARGDMSSAA

-413 EAADHNWGHR
+413 EAADHNWVIDEERIAADEAMDGYYCIVTSEQDMDDR
-423 RGEDR
+423 EVIDAYRGLWRIEESFRVMKGDFDAR
-428 RRRGHGRL
+428 PVYCSTESHIRAHFLVCYIALLAMRLMQLDTGRKY
-436 LLHRHLRAGHG
+436 
-447 RPRGHRRLPR
+447 
-457 ALEDRGVLPGDEGR
+457 
-471 PRRAPRLLLH
+471 
-481 RVPHTRPL
+481 
-489 PRLLHSAARHAAHAA
+489 SAAQISEALA
-504 GHGAQ
+504 GVTGHLMDRNLYLFDYRTDLTDELAGAVGIDLSRQALTRGQ
-509 ILRSADIGGSRR
+509 IRSIMAD
-521 RDGPPH
+521 
-527 GPQPLPVRLPDR
+527 VKK
-539 PHRRAR
+539 
-545 GSRRDRPVAPGAHPR
+545 PR
-560 ADPIHHGGCEETEE
+560 
-574 LGRTTPENVTRKRAV
+574 K
-589 LPAPEPVPGG
+589 
-599 VVFI
+599 

>member
-15 LTIVQGYRDEDGKN
+15 LTIVQGYRDENGKN
-29 KARTVRSLGYVDAL
+29 RARTVKSLGYVDAL
-43 EAEFDD
+43 EAEFGD

-61 TEEAARAQ
+61 TAEAAHAE
-69 APVTVEFSAARKI
+69 APIAVQFTASKKI
-82 DKRSEGRVELGAAV
+82 DKRAEGRVELGAAV

-103 DLGVWSFFERKR
+103 DLGIWSFFERKR
-115 TSRGFSY
+115 TARGFSY
-122 DPCRVLELLVWDRMA
+122 DPCRILELLVWDRIA
-137 HPSSKRA
+137 HPSSKHA
-144 AWEARGRFP
+144 AWQARERFP

-166 LTYLDDNADALVS
+166 LTYLDGNADALVS

-190 PRDTSCLYYDVT
+190 PRDASCLYYDVT
-202 NYYFECDEEDGFR
+202 NYYFECGEEDGFR

-309 RGLKSWVLDDAG
+309 KGLKSWVLDDAG
-321 YEESAPGSFKIKS
+321 YEESASGSFKIKS
-334 RVSEKAVYVAGED
+334 RISEKAVYVAGED

-386 ARGDMPSAA
+386 ARGDMSSAA

-413 EAADHNWGHR
+413 EAADHNWVID
-423 RGEDR
+423 EDR
-428 RRRGHGRL
+428 IAADEAMDGYYCIVTSEQDMDDREVIDAYRGLWRIEESFRVMKGDFDARPVYCSTESHIRAHFLVCYIALLAMRLMQLDTGRKY
-436 LLHRHLRAGHG
+436 
-447 RPRGHRRLPR
+447 
-457 ALEDRGVLPGDEGR
+457 
-471 PRRAPRLLLH
+471 
-481 RVPHTRPL
+481 
-489 PRLLHSAARHAAHAA
+489 SAAQISEALA
-504 GHGAQ
+504 GVTGHLMDRNLYLFDYRTDLTDELAGAVGIDLSRQVLTRGQ
-509 ILRSADIGGSRR
+509 IRSIMAD
-521 RDGPPH
+521 
-527 GPQPLPVRLPDR
+527 VKK
-539 PHRRAR
+539 
-545 GSRRDRPVAPGAHPR
+545 PR
-560 ADPIHHGGCEETEE
+560 S
-574 LGRTTPENVTRKRAV
+574 
-589 LPAPEPVPGG
+589 
-599 VVFI
+599 

>member
-15 LTIVQGYRDEDGKN
+15 LTIAQGYRDEDGKN
-29 KARTVRSLGYVDAL
+29 RARTVKSLGYVDAL

-61 TEEAARAQ
+61 TAEAARA
-69 APVTVEFSAARKI
+69 
-82 DKRSEGRVELGAAV
+82 
-96 PSAYLHR
+96 
-103 DLGVWSFFERKR
+103 
-115 TSRGFSY
+115 
-122 DPCRVLELLVWDRMA
+122 
-137 HPSSKRA
+137 
-144 AWEARGRFP
+144 
-153 RKCGFTADDVYRC
+153 
-166 LTYLDDNADALVS
+166 
-179 SMNASLEESRG
+179 
-190 PRDTSCLYYDVT
+190 
-202 NYYFECDEEDGFR
+202 EEDGFR

-309 RGLKSWVLDDAG
+309 KGLESWVLDDAG
-321 YEESAPGSFKIKS
+321 YGESAPGSFKIKS

-359 VAFWSRDYFE
+359 VAFWSRDYLE

-395 AKTSVRYA
+395 AKTPVRYA
-403 KDVPVVRETG
+403 RDVPVVRETG
-413 EAADHNWGHR
+413 EAPTTTGSSTR
-423 RGEDR
+423 RGS
-428 RRRGHGRL
+428 
-436 LLHRHLRAGHG
+436 
-447 RPRGHRRLPR
+447 PP
-457 ALEDRGVLPGDEGR
+457 
-471 PRRAPRLLLH
+471 
-481 RVPHTRPL
+481 TRPWTATTASS
-489 PRLLHSAARHAAHAA
+489 PPSRTWTTARSSTPTA
-504 GHGAQ
+504 G
-509 ILRSADIGGSRR
+509 SGGSRSPS
-521 RDGPPH
+521 G
-527 GPQPLPVRLPDR
+527 
-539 PHRRAR
+539 
-545 GSRRDRPVAPGAHPR
+545 
-560 ADPIHHGGCEETEE
+560 
-574 LGRTTPENVTRKRAV
+574 
-589 LPAPEPVPGG
+589 
-599 VVFI
+599 

>member
-61 TEEAARAQ
+61 TAEAARAE
-69 APVTVEFSAARKI
+69 APIAVEFTASKKI
-82 DKRSEGRVELGAAV
+82 DKRAEGRVELGAAV

-103 DLGVWSFFERKR
+103 DLGIWSFFERKR
-115 TSRGFSY
+115 TARGFSY
-122 DPCRVLELLVWDRMA
+122 DPCRILELLVWDRIA
-137 HPSSKRA
+137 HPSSKFA
-144 AWEARGRFP
+144 AWQARGRFP

-166 LTYLDDNADALVS
+166 LTYLDGNADALVS

-190 PRDTSCLYYDVT
+190 PRDASCLYYDVT

-265 VRDLPRGE
+265 VRDLPWGE

-302 QSVRKAT
+302 QSVRKAAK
-309 RGLKSWVLDDAG
+309 GLKSWVLDDAG
-321 YEESAPGSFKIKS
+321 YEESASGSFKIKS
-334 RVSEKAVYVAGED
+334 RISEKAVYVAGED

-353 MVPVKE
+353 TVPVKE

-386 ARGDMPSAA
+386 ARGDLSSAA

-413 EAADHNWGHR
+413 EAASHNWVVDEERIAADEAMDGYYCIVTSEQEMDDR
-423 RGEDR
+423 DVIDAYRGLWRIEESFRVMKGDFDAR
-428 RRRGHGRL
+428 PVYCSTESHIRAHFLVCYIALLAMRLMQLDTGRKY
-436 LLHRHLRAGHG
+436 
-447 RPRGHRRLPR
+447 
-457 ALEDRGVLPGDEGR
+457 
-471 PRRAPRLLLH
+471 
-481 RVPHTRPL
+481 
-489 PRLLHSAARHAAHAA
+489 SAAQISEALA
-504 GHGAQ
+504 GVTGHLMDRNLYLFDYRTDLTDELAGAVGIDLSRQVLTRGQ
-509 ILRSADIGGSRR
+509 IRSIMAD
-521 RDGPPH
+521 
-527 GPQPLPVRLPDR
+527 VKK
-539 PHRRAR
+539 
-545 GSRRDRPVAPGAHPR
+545 PR
-560 ADPIHHGGCEETEE
+560 S
-574 LGRTTPENVTRKRAV
+574 
-589 LPAPEPVPGG
+589 
-599 VVFI
+599 